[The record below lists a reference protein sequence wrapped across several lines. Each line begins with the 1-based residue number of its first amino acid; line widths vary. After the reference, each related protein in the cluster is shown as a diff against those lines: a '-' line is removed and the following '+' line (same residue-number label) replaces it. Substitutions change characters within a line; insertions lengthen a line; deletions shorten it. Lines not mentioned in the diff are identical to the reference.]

1 MNHKLFFK
9 KSVRWDGGLDK
20 LKKAGRLVSTMKNKS
35 YKPEVLVDGQW
46 STNGLRFATAE
57 EAFGSM
63 MLTRMRWWVPTDG
76 RATESEDPVNY
87 RFINN
92 QNVPIEA

>member
-1 MNHKLFFK
+1 
-9 KSVRWDGGLDK
+9 VWVGLDN
-20 LKKAGRLVSTMKNKS
+20 LGIPDRLLSTMKNNKS
-35 YKPEVLVDGQW
+35 WKPEVLVDGQW

-57 EAFGSM
+57 EAFGSV
-63 MLTRMRWWVPTDG
+63 MLLRMRWWVPTDG

-87 RFINN
+87 RFENN

>member
-1 MNHKLFFK
+1 
-9 KSVRWDGGLDK
+9 
-20 LKKAGRLVSTMKNKS
+20 MKTKS
-35 YKPEVLVDGQW
+35 YKPEVLVDGKW
-46 STNGLRFATAE
+46 STNALRFATAE

-63 MLTRMRWWVPTDG
+63 MLLRMRWWVPTDG